1 MRRSATECHWRRR
14 RPVHPPAPRTCAS
27 VAVLV
32 VATLG
37 LVGEPTPSAAVAL
50 STSAPL
56 STTMSTATGTWA
68 VLPMGDLG
76 QVANT
81 FWQLFYR
88 PAGGARW
95 SLVTPPGVADNGG
108 LVLTGRGTSVTVAFV
123 PSQDLR
129 FTPLAWS
136 SDDGADW
143 SPAVLPAAIDPV
155 PDALGPAPGGA
166 SQWAVTASGT
176 RVTRV
181 AETAGTV
188 VTTAAL
194 EQASAGS
201 CRTVRVDALA
211 GNGTS
216 TFAGATCLGARR
228 VPVFETVG
236 DGWRVVG
243 PKLPSPSLVSVLRLT
258 VTGDALQAVVARS
271 SGASIVVRLLS
282 SNDSG
287 ATWTWSAPLR
297 LPPAAT
303 LVSVSPGPGARW
315 TVVWRPAAGST
326 RLGAIISGS
335 KWSTVTTVPP
345 GTQVLTT
352 GAGTKLEALATKGSR
367 LTVWQLNVGHWV
379 SVLTTTVPIQYG
391 SSS

>member
-1 MRRSATECHWRRR
+1 
-14 RPVHPPAPRTCAS
+14 
-27 VAVLV
+27 
-32 VATLG
+32 
-37 LVGEPTPSAAVAL
+37 
-50 STSAPL
+50 
-56 STTMSTATGTWA
+56 
-68 VLPMGDLG
+68 MGDLG

-88 PAGGARW
+88 PTGGVRW

-108 LVLTGRGTSVTVAFV
+108 LVLTRRSASVTVAFV
-123 PSQDLR
+123 PSQDLL
-129 FTPLAWS
+129 FTPLASS

-143 SPAVLPAAIDPV
+143 NPAVLPAAIDPV
-155 PDALGPAPGGA
+155 PDALGPAPGGT

-181 AETAGTV
+181 AGTAQRTGTV
-188 VTTAAL
+188 VTTATL
-194 EQASAGS
+194 EQASGGS

-216 TFAGATCLGARR
+216 TFAGATCLVARR
-228 VPVFETVG
+228 APVFETVG

-243 PKLPSPSLVSVLRLT
+243 PELSSPSPVSVLRLAAA
-258 VTGDALQAVVARS
+258 GDALQAMVARS
-271 SGASIVVRLLS
+271 SGASIVVRLMS

-287 ATWTWSAPLR
+287 TTWTWSAPLR
-297 LPPAAT
+297 LRPTAT

-315 TVVWRPAAGST
+315 TVVWRPAGGSK

-335 KWSTVTTVPP
+335 KWSTVTTLPP

-352 GAGTKLEALATKGSR
+352 GAGTELQALATKGSR
-367 LTVWQLNVGHWV
+367 LTVWQLDVGHWV

-391 SSS
+391 SSG